1 MKTPASTSH
10 DEATSIEL
18 RKDPTLAA
26 EYLRAALAEKDD
38 PRVLLVALR
47 QLAQAHGMAQV
58 ARRAKVE
65 RESLYRALSP
75 TGNPRLSTLIA
86 VLRGLGLALSV
97 EPCIVV
103 AAPHR
108 RTRRTRGK
116 AAKET
121 ASIAKKG
128 RPGAGY
134 AAEFGR
140 RGRQ

>member
-10 DEATSIEL
+10 DEATCIEL

-121 ASIAKKG
+121 ARAATKRRRAG
-128 RPGAGY
+128 GA
-134 AAEFGR
+134 ALSSPN
-140 RGRQ
+140 